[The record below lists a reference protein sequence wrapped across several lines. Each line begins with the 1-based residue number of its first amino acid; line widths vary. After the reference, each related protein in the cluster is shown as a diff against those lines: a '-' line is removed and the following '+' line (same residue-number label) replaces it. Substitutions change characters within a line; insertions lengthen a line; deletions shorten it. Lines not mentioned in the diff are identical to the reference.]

1 MTAEII
7 LDRLEGIRQA
17 GDGRWMAKC
26 PAHEDRSP
34 SLSIR
39 ETSDGTVL
47 IRCFAGCGA
56 ADVVAA
62 VGLALADLFPEK
74 LADHRKKPARD
85 FRHVHAAREALKCL
99 TSESLVL
106 LIAARALA
114 EGKAL
119 DEADQARLEEAVEK
133 IARARE
139 VAA

>member
-74 LADHRKKPARD
+74 LTDHRKKPARD
-85 FRHVHAAREALKCL
+85 YRHVHAAREALCL
-99 TSESLVL
+99 LAHESLVAL
-106 LIAARALA
+106 VAADNLAHGMSLDDADRERLSLAVVRIRA
-114 EGKAL
+114 
-119 DEADQARLEEAVEK
+119 
-133 IARARE
+133 ARE
-139 VAA
+139 VVA

>member
-7 LDRLEGIRQA
+7 LDRLDGVRQA

-34 SLSIR
+34 SLSVR

-62 VGLALADLFPEK
+62 VGLELKDLFPEK
-74 LADHRKKPARD
+74 PEHHMPAIRD
-85 FRHVHAAREALKCL
+85 YRHVHAARDALRL
-99 TSESLVL
+99 LAHESLVAL
-106 LIAARALA
+106 VAAENLA
-114 EGKAL
+114 RGRPL
-119 DEADQARLEEAVEK
+119 DDADRDRLELAAVR
-133 IARARE
+133 IRSARDA
-139 VAA
+139 VA